1 MMFLIMGVIMYM
13 LWARAKSFWPFE
25 SDYDD
30 IEEALDHKF
39 VFYDDYEEEMLTLKK
54 KLKKSDKQIKKWQKK
69 TASATMSMKK
79 TNETTQEQVTELGK
93 QEFELISLTRKINE
107 VEFKITDLY
116 AHMSDQEKLLTETKI
131 KNTELV
137 QKIKKI
143 QEWWGG
149 NDEPWEN
156 R

>member
-1 MMFLIMGVIMYM
+1 MI
-13 LWARAKSFWPFE
+13 A
-25 SDYDD
+25 
-30 IEEALDHKF
+30 
-39 VFYDDYEEEMLTLKK
+39 LKK

-69 TASATMSMKK
+69 TASASLSMKK

-131 KNTELV
+131 ENSELM
-137 QKIKKI
+137 QKIAKI
-143 QEWWGG
+143 QEWWGHG
-149 NDEPWEN
+149 DEPWGSQPKQASDFQAATET
-156 R
+156 